1 MRWATQ
7 SRSAVMQSSLAA
19 LRPAVALG
27 LAITIVASGAAAQP
41 YPAKPIRILSPF
53 SAGSPPDAMVRLV
66 SQQMSERLGQ
76 GVTIENRPGGGTT
89 IATKAGAAADP
100 DGYTLLQVSTAVLY
114 TPVLYPN
121 AGYDPLKSFTPVAG
135 IAGWSHVLVVPASVP
150 ANTVAE
156 LIAAAKAKPGELNI
170 GFSLGTSPQILAE
183 IFKSAAGA
191 PLNSVPYRQ
200 VAQLNADILAGR
212 LQAWFTAGA
221 GSISLIQQGKL
232 KALAYT
238 GATRHP
244 ALPQVPTMIESGLPQ
259 LALGPS
265 DWTGLVAPAA
275 TPKDAVD
282 KLNAAIGASLRSPA
296 VNANI
301 TQQGYEP
308 MIRSPQELAA
318 FLAAEATKWPPLV
331 RAAGMQPE

>member
-1 MRWATQ
+1 
-7 SRSAVMQSSLAA
+7 
-19 LRPAVALG
+19 
-27 LAITIVASGAAAQP
+27 VASGAAAQP
-41 YPAKPIRILSPF
+41 YPAKPIRTLSPF

-76 GVTIENRPGGGTT
+76 SVTIENRPGGGTT

-100 DGYTLLQVSTAVLY
+100 DGYTLLQVSTALLY

-135 IAGWSHVLVVPASVP
+135 VAGWSHVLVVPASVP

-238 GATRHP
+238 GTTRHP
-244 ALPQVPTMIESGLPQ
+244 ALPQVPTMIEAGLPQ

-296 VNANI
+296 VNASI
-301 TQQGYEP
+301 MQQGYEP
-308 MIRSPQELAA
+308 MIRSPQELAT

-331 RAAGMQPE
+331 KAIGMQPE